1 MAAYEYAYSYV
12 MDVGEMLRLLE
23 EKLLQ
28 TSIRK
33 NAEAIS
39 SMLSEEFREFGSSGR
54 IFSRADVIRLLQ
66 AELPSSITMTGWHV
80 RMLTGQIAL
89 ATYRAI
95 KRDPEGLAIESLRSS
110 IWVYQ
115 ADRWQMLFN
124 QGTKVPAR

>member
-1 MAAYEYAYSYV
+1 
-12 MDVGEMLRLLE
+12 MDVGEVLRLLE

-66 AELPSSITMTGWHV
+66 AELPSSITMADWQV

-95 KRDPEGLAIESLRSS
+95 KRDPEGLVIESLRSS

-115 ADRWQMLFN
+115 ADRWQMLFH
-124 QGTKVPAR
+124 QGTKVPAQ